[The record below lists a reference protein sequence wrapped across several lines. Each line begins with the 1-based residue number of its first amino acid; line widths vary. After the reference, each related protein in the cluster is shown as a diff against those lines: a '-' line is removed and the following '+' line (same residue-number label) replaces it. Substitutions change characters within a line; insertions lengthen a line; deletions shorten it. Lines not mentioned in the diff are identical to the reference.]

1 MPKKNKIKWDARW
14 AEAKR
19 KCRLNAE
26 TVRMAK
32 ELGMNPR
39 KLVKNIPSK
48 AQSWK
53 APVQVWVRDMYA
65 KSQAKAARKRA
76 KREMTQANN
85 ENAGAA
91 DGSAT
96 VEMKQPHPVDPRDLD
111 EIPF

>member
-39 KLVKNIPSK
+39 KLIKNIPSK
-48 AQSWK
+48 AQPWK

-65 KSQAKAARKRA
+65 RSQAKAARKRA
-76 KREMTQANN
+76 KREMAQADNKN
-85 ENAGAA
+85 VGIA

-96 VEMKQPHPVDPRDLD
+96 VEKPHPVDPPDLD